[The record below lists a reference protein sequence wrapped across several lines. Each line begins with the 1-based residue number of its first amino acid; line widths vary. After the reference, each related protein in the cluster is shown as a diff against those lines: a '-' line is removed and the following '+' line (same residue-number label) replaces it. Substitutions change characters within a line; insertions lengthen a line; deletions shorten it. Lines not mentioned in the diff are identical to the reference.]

1 MVSYQT
7 VKVSK
12 KTEDSFTIRKS
23 REFCL
28 LENQLQRCGINTKTW
43 SLVVV
48 RLLISSV
55 IEEYSNAGDIATQR
69 HRVAQISNLQT
80 SNTTSSKW
88 LSTGRHGIPPIGI
101 PNDQNP
107 KMLRLWEPMNI
118 ESSYSLPPRA
128 EFHIKECIH
137 QIKGSVP
144 FAQSYINFLQ

>member
-107 KMLRLWEPMNI
+107 KMLLVMGTHEHRKFIFSTSQSRVSYKRMYSPNQRLSTI
-118 ESSYSLPPRA
+118 CSKL
-128 EFHIKECIH
+128 H
-137 QIKGSVP
+137 
-144 FAQSYINFLQ
+144 